1 MEGSG
6 YVYCCLVGLRKA
18 TKLLSQ
24 YSRSQGRDT
33 TPRPPKHK
41 AEMLTTVTIQ
51 TYSAG
56 SCSCRPAAWGR
67 YSYKVLRRHHLHV
80 SIRT

>member
-6 YVYCCLVGLRKA
+6 YAYYCLVGLRKA
-18 TKLLSQ
+18 TKRLSQ
-24 YSRSQGRDT
+24 YNGSQSRDA

-41 AEMLTTVTIQ
+41 AEVTIQ

-56 SCSCRPAAWGR
+56 SCSFRFIGLL
-67 YSYKVLRRHHLHV
+67 YS
-80 SIRT
+80 S